1 MFDLPLLVDQTSL
14 YAELGV
20 SPEAL
25 ADEIREAKAEASAAL
40 DAERAALDRELRDL
54 DSASARAREIQRA
67 IEEIDRRKVR
77 LNQITIDNPDER
89 QQYDREHPPFGL
101 LKLDDAS
108 RDGFVESRTAL
119 TLVRREL
126 SRFFA
131 ERNEDVFHPSDL
143 HREDFTADITPHPL
157 LDDAHA

>member
-1 MFDLPLLVDQTSL
+1 MFELPLLVDHASL

-20 SPEAL
+20 TPEAS
-25 ADEIREAKAEASAAL
+25 ADEIREAKSEASAAL
-40 DAERAALDRELRDL
+40 DAERAALDRELRGLAETDG
-54 DSASARAREIQRA
+54 RAREIQRA
-67 IEEIDRRKVR
+67 LGEIERRLVK
-77 LNQITIDNPDER
+77 LNQITIDNPEER
-89 QQYDREHPPFGL
+89 QRYDREHPPFGL
-101 LKLDDAS
+101 LKLDDPS
-108 RDGFVESRTAL
+108 LDGFVESRTAL

-157 LDDAHA
+157 LDHRHD